1 MKELMMLMDVP
12 SASGHEGAIRSY
24 LMRKIKTYC
33 KDMKVDRFGNL
44 IVHKKGKSPSV
55 MLVAHMD
62 EIGLMIRKI
71 NSDGTLAISPIGET
85 EALACINQKVLI
97 PVKGKKFIM
106 GVVTTAKLS
115 SGEALTDLPKKEDLF
130 IDTGLSKKDILQ
142 KGIEI
147 GTFVEFEKKAHYL
160 GSKDYI
166 MGKAADDRVGC
177 YILLEL
183 IKKMKKF
190 PGEIY
195 FVFTVQEEVG
205 LYGAKTSVYNI
216 NPEWSLV
223 LDVLN
228 ANDLVSEATRS
239 LGKGPILSIMD
250 SQTLSN
256 TCLNSAIKTI
266 AKKKKLNLQAGVTDF
281 GTTDALYISL
291 SKGGIPTSILGVPV
305 RNVHSGIG
313 IVHKRDIEHALLLIE
328 ELLKHPPRICL

>member
-1 MKELMMLMDVP
+1 MMNVL
-12 SASGHEGAIRSY
+12 SASGHENAIRSY
-24 LMRKIKTYC
+24 LLKKIKPYC
-33 KDMKVDRFGNL
+33 KDIKVDKFGNL
-44 IVHKKGKSPSV
+44 IVHKKGKGPIA

-62 EIGLMIRKI
+62 EVGLMVKKI
-71 NSDGTLAISPIGET
+71 NNDGTLAITSVGGI
-85 EALACINQKVLI
+85 EALACLNQKVLI
-97 PVKGKKFIM
+97 HGNGKNPIL
-106 GVVTTAKLS
+106 GVISTAKLS
-115 SGEALTDLPKKEDLF
+115 SGENITELPKKEDLF
-130 IDTGLSKKDILQ
+130 VDTGLNKKEILK

-147 GTFVEFEKKAHYL
+147 GTFVEFEKRAHYL
-160 GSKDYI
+160 GSDEYI

-177 YILLEL
+177 YIFVEI

-190 PGEIY
+190 PGEMY

-223 LDVLN
+223 LDVLD
-228 ANDLVSEATRS
+228 ANDLSIDATRS

-256 TCLNSAIKTI
+256 SCLNDAIKAHAKRKNI
-266 AKKKKLNLQAGVTDF
+266 ALQIGVTDF

-291 SKGGIPTSILGVPV
+291 SKGGIPTSILAVPV

-313 IVHKRDIEHALLLIE
+313 IVHKKDIVHTIDLIE
-328 ELLKHPPRICL
+328 ELLKHPLKICL